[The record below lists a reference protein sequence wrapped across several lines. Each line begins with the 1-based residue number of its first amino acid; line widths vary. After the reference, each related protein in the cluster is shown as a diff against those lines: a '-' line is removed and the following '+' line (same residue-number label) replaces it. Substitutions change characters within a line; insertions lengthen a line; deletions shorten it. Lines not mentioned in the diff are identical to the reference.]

1 MADGTHIEWT
11 DATANVVN
19 GCSVL
24 SPGCT
29 NCYAMRLAGTRLKHH
44 PSRAGLTTDTKAGP
58 VWSGKTKFHEAAL
71 VQVLRWRRPRMI
83 FWNAHGDLFHES
95 VPNEWID
102 RCFAGMA
109 LTPQHK
115 HQVLTKRTERM
126 REWATDPATPSRMWR
141 SVDALIDDW
150 DEGKIKCRLRVLD
163 GDPKLAAL
171 AAHGAAWGGELPWP
185 LKNVWL
191 GTSVED
197 QKRAE
202 ERIPI
207 LLDTPAAVRWISA
220 EPLLGP
226 LDLTSIELDGDSE
239 MDALKPR
246 QWEDEIADWRGSSY
260 TWEEDFEDWYGRK
273 IGCCSGQMHPTL
285 DWIVVGGESGPGSRP
300 MHPDWLVGLHD
311 QCIAADVPFLFKQ
324 WGDHT
329 ADQIGPEDAHSLR
342 RMIGDVTFTRVGKK
356 AAGRKLFGV
365 EHNGYPA

>member
-1 MADGTHIEWT
+1 
-11 DATANVVN
+11 
-19 GCSVL
+19 
-24 SPGCT
+24 
-29 NCYAMRLAGTRLKHH
+29 MRLAGTRLKHH
-44 PSRAGLTTDTKAGP
+44 PSRAGLTIDTKAGP
-58 VWSGKTKFHEAAL
+58 VWTGEPNFTSGAAAGPE
-71 VQVLRWRRPRMI
+71 VARPRMI

-150 DEGKIKCRLRVLD
+150 DEGKIKCRLPVLD

-207 LLDTPAAVRWISA
+207 LLDTPAAVRWLSC

-226 LDLTSIELDGDSE
+226 IDLSKMRIPTPEGCTDHDCWAVEPLTGRMAPIIELGSGDWALDGGYQTWG
-239 MDALKPR
+239 K
-246 QWEDEIADWRGSSY
+246 IDW
-260 TWEEDFEDWYGRK
+260 
-273 IGCCSGQMHPTL
+273 
-285 DWIVVGGESGPGSRP
+285 VVAGGESGPGARP
-300 MHPDWLVGLHD
+300 MHPSWARSIRD
-311 QCIAADVPFLFKQ
+311 QCASAGVPFLFKQ
-324 WGDHT
+324 WGEWRPVQWH
-329 ADQIGPEDAHSLR
+329 ER
-342 RMIGDVTFTRVGKK
+342 RAPGDVDLENDPYLLRKVGKK
-356 AAGRKLFGV
+356 TAGRVLDGV
-365 EHNGYPA
+365 QHDGYPA